1 MLAHGRVVVEADHR
15 RVPAGGGHEVEVRER
30 ERVGQAAVPA
40 QQREL
45 GFAPCD
51 ELGVLVAHLRRSGLP
66 HTLLHRDRRSLE
78 AEVLAA
84 FHRQR
89 QDVEV
94 EGVHP
99 AVGGGEDELVGVLEP
114 LHNGGELDKGASD
127 AQALTSGFGER
138 QLRGGRD
145 DNEGLGPIRAIS
157 GARDGLRS
165 VWVVGRRRTTE
176 VQGRQRGRS
185 CGGIVA
191 RARRGQ
197 RN

>member
-51 ELGVLVAHLRRSGLP
+51 ELGVLVAQLRRSGLP
-66 HTLLHRDRRSLE
+66 HTLLHRDRRGLE

-94 EGVHP
+94 YGGHP

-114 LHNGGELDKGASD
+114 LQNGGELDKGAS
-127 AQALTSGFGER
+127 
-138 QLRGGRD
+138 
-145 DNEGLGPIRAIS
+145 GPFTDEH
-157 GARDGLRS
+157 G
-165 VWVVGRRRTTE
+165 
-176 VQGRQRGRS
+176 
-185 CGGIVA
+185 
-191 RARRGQ
+191 
-197 RN
+197 

>member
-1 MLAHGRVVVEADHR
+1 M
-15 RVPAGGGHEVEVRER
+15 
-30 ERVGQAAVPA
+30 
-40 QQREL
+40 
-45 GFAPCD
+45 
-51 ELGVLVAHLRRSGLP
+51 LVAQLRGSGLP
-66 HTLLHRDRRSLE
+66 HTLPHRDRRGLE

-89 QDVEV
+89 QDVDV

-114 LHNGGELDKGASD
+114 LQNGGELDEGPSD

-145 DNEGLGPIRAIS
+145 DDEGLGPIRVIS
-157 GARDGLRS
+157 GARNGLRS
-165 VWVVGRRRTTE
+165 VRGVGRRPTTE

-185 CGGIVA
+185 CAGNVA

-197 RN
+197 RNQKSVRVFGS

>member
-51 ELGVLVAHLRRSGLP
+51 ELGVLVAQLRRSGRP

-94 EGVHP
+94 YGGHP

-114 LHNGGELDKGASD
+114 LQNGGELDKGASD

-145 DNEGLGPIRAIS
+145 DDEGLGPIRAIS

-176 VQGRQRGRS
+176 V
-185 CGGIVA
+185 
-191 RARRGQ
+191 
-197 RN
+197 